1 MCERKRN
8 KSGREKGTLCGG
20 RETKEECV
28 REKIK
33 VNEGEKVR
41 KVEGNCGYKD
51 ERKGRRENE

>member
-1 MCERKRN
+1 M
-8 KSGREKGTLCGG
+8 CGG